1 MFCIVRQNPIT
12 PFQEV
17 LNGQHYFPI
26 GKQSCLI
33 HCSICPFLDYLDIS
47 FEMSSTSASVS
58 TAAIVP
64 SSISSSN
71 TGQQLISSP
80 STQPRVCRSPYQEL
94 RHLESIWT
102 DTNLNGIQYSEQ
114 HLTTVQTAQSANQL
128 QHLHVN
134 SDNNPIERAVAINN
148 VSPHPLWVHHE
159 MFAENGLIDR
169 FKEVI
174 NDFIQCPGRQYAYD
188 AN

>member
-134 SDNNPIERAVAINN
+134 SDNNP
-148 VSPHPLWVHHE
+148 
-159 MFAENGLIDR
+159 
-169 FKEVI
+169 
-174 NDFIQCPGRQYAYD
+174 
-188 AN
+188 